1 MIKDN
6 SVFVLNGK
14 EIEKNNIKSFVHSNK
29 PKQLY
34 KCKYLQK
41 DMEKWYSNK
50 TRVKDII
57 HEKFEKYLFE
67 NQNNKLNI
75 EIIPIDKKKV
85 IFKQSFNKLT
95 KNNSELLV
103 KEVYTQIRKEY
114 FKIMIELSNTI
125 NETKYSKC
133 FVTFFIHLRNKL
145 LNETSKASFGKEMT
159 SYLLK
164 IVKEKFENPPKEIPK
179 KEGESIEDEQKRK
192 EQIEIEEFEYNGTAR
207 FISELFNQ
215 SVVVADLVLLC
226 LDTLSKI
233 RNKSTTKAFTTLL
246 SNTYKNLLK
255 VNVSKDKLFDLISII
270 LTPEK
275 RGFEKLS
282 FMEKVW
288 IENVK
293 VLKNLMKK

>member
-1 MIKDN
+1 MNSYQMIKSANIQLNTQMNTIKSYANDNVKINMNAKSFIPRSKRQNHVMINQDNKTSNNQNSNNEVQNNNIETNNKMIKDN
-6 SVFVLNGK
+6 SVFVVNGK
-14 EIEKNNIKSFVHSNK
+14 EIEKNNIKSFIHSNK

-41 DMEKWYSNK
+41 DMEKWYSNRI
-50 TRVKDII
+50 RVKDII

-103 KEVYTQIRKEY
+103 KEVYTQIRKED

-145 LNETSKASFGKEMT
+145 LNETSKESFGKEMT

-164 IVKEKFENPPKEIPK
+164 IVKEKFENPPKEISK

-192 EQIEIEEFEYNGTAR
+192 
-207 FISELFNQ
+207 
-215 SVVVADLVLLC
+215 
-226 LDTLSKI
+226 
-233 RNKSTTKAFTTLL
+233 
-246 SNTYKNLLK
+246 
-255 VNVSKDKLFDLISII
+255 
-270 LTPEK
+270 
-275 RGFEKLS
+275 
-282 FMEKVW
+282 
-288 IENVK
+288 
-293 VLKNLMKK
+293 